1 MRVVQEGGEELE
13 ELQLAQSHLGVN
25 CRGRRE
31 CVNIYHHQLVML
43 AMVHDLWSDSS
54 MEF

>member
-31 CVNIYHHQLVML
+31 CVNIRISPPIGHASHG
-43 AMVHDLWSDSS
+43 A
-54 MEF
+54 